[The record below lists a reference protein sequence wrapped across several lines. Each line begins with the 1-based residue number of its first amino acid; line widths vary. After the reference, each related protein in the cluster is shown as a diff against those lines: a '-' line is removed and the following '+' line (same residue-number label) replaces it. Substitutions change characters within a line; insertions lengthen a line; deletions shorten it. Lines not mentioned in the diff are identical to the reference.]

1 MPAYVLP
8 REHGPALKS
17 GRQRLLV
24 AAPRTDQGAVGGSPH
39 AIVADPVMFDL
50 AAKAPHKRER
60 VREGVCI
67 FRAGVVITPTGLLRV
82 INPRWREHDQHAP
95 QAERLARCLA
105 NAEQGSPRADA
116 KALKALAALAGFR
129 SWRSLYEYHAD
140 PHRAPRAGEG
150 GEIAREII
158 GWAV

>member
-8 REHGPALKS
+8 REHGPAIKA

-24 AAPRTDQGAVGGSPH
+24 AAPRVDSDKPGGSPH
-39 AIVADPVMFDL
+39 AIVADPVMLDL
-50 AAKAPHKRER
+50 AAKAPHRRER
-60 VREGVCI
+60 VRETVCI

-82 INPRWREHDQHAP
+82 LNPRWREHDAHAP
-95 QAERLARCLA
+95 QAERLARYLA
-105 NAEQGSPRADA
+105 AAEQGAAGADA
-116 KALKALAALAGFR
+116 TALKAVAALAGFR
-129 SWRSLYEYHAD
+129 SWKALYAYHAD